1 MRVPTLKAEE
11 KEGKCDNCERETPSL
26 SPCSNCHKAWYCS
39 NQCLENNWR
48 IHRLHCLDRN
58 ELTSADRL
66 ALAAS
71 KDSLPRDTDVL
82 KDFGFLRAHIPSSRE
97 HLLDLFR
104 GIFNQGGIDPRV
116 VHQFML
122 DGRLVDCIKT
132 FYEAI
137 PEANRGECYSWFL
150 MNHHLLMPPPF
161 HDASY
166 EVLDDNA
173 LQHAWWFI
181 GGSAADTLVEIKS
194 RIQAWSEDK
203 HRCFKFIQLL
213 LRAGFQLTP
222 DRPEWLQFGF
232 CGCKSDA
239 EQTRLWVAYLKIV
252 RTVTFDQFYNAYSK
266 SSLPTLFSTHG
277 LPITNPF
284 VLDILGGVPRQTKSI
299 WNLKQFALGYYQ
311 QLTVPVSIDYG
322 FSNCEDEETI
332 YSLQQVYRR
341 IFVEAGVN
349 PLKLH
354 EACLQGNL
362 FEYAKQLTRID
373 PKFAPLMRNVHSV
386 EPPPA
391 PHKSLGQTHSRK
403 PSAEIKQDTNVS
415 TSVGGS

>member
-11 KEGKCDNCERETPSL
+11 KEGKCDYCGRESPSL
-26 SPCSNCHKAWYCS
+26 SSCSDCRKAWYCS
-39 NQCLENNWR
+39 NQCLEDHWK
-48 IHRLHCLDRN
+48 IHRLYCLDPS

-66 ALAAS
+66 ALAAFAG
-71 KDSLPRDTDVL
+71 SLPRDTDVL
-82 KDFGFLRAHIPSSRE
+82 KDFGFLRAHVPSSRN

-116 VHQFML
+116 IHQFML

-137 PEANRGECYSWFL
+137 PEANRGECYPWFL
-150 MNHHLLMPPPF
+150 RNQHLLMPPPL
-161 HDASY
+161 HDTAH

-181 GGSAADTLVEIKS
+181 GGSASDTPTEIKP
-194 RIQAWSEDK
+194 RIQSWPEEK

-232 CGCKSDA
+232 CGCKSEA
-239 EQTRLWVAYLKIV
+239 EETRLWVAYLKLIKI
-252 RTVTFDQFYNAYSK
+252 VTFDQFCNAYIK
-266 SSLPTLFSTHG
+266 SSLPALFSTHS
-277 LPITNPF
+277 LPIANPL
-284 VLDILGGVPRQTKSI
+284 VLDVLGDVPHRTKSV

-311 QLTVPVSIDYG
+311 QLTLPVSVDYG
-322 FSNCEDEETI
+322 FSNCGDEETI
-332 YSLQQVYRR
+332 YSLQQVYRKL
-341 IFVEAGVN
+341 FVGANAN

-354 EACLQGNL
+354 EACLQGKL
-362 FEYAKQLTRID
+362 FEHVKQLIRID
-373 PKFAPLMRNVHSV
+373 PKFALLMKNIHPA
-386 EPPPA
+386 EP
-391 PHKSLGQTHSRK
+391 S
-403 PSAEIKQDTNVS
+403 
-415 TSVGGS
+415 